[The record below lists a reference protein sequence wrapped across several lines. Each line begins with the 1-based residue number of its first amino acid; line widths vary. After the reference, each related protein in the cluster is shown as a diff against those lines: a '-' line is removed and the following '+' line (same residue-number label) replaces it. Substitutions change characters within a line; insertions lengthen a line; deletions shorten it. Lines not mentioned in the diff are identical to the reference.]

1 MNHPVGIRGI
11 MLGVGHHDNGCSLL
25 VQLGQQVHDFRPVF
39 GIEVSGRLVGKDQ
52 LGPCHD
58 GTGNGNP
65 LLLSPGKLLREV
77 LDPVTN
83 VHPVENRRDQ
93 FFFLRRLFLQVD
105 QG

>member
-1 MNHPVGIRGI
+1 
-11 MLGVGHHDNGCSLL
+11 MLGVGHHDNSGSLL
-25 VQLGQQVHDFRPVF
+25 VQLGNRFMTSCPVF
-39 GIEVSGRLVGKDQ
+39 RIEVSGRLVSKDQ

-77 LDPVTN
+77 LNPVTN

-105 QG
+105 QRVIPRSS